1 MSEDILRRD
10 AGKCGSC
17 AAAFVAV
24 AAVEAARAKGQSL
37 TRARAQGQI
46 AVAKTMAEQEPPLLD
61 FAGLCG
67 QSSGA
72 IDLLT
77 RLVQETA
84 SEAEDGVGLVAAAAD
99 VEAQADDGNLAQVR
113 LVEPILRNRFPRHW
127 RTFMGYVEQE
137 GLPARRQLQMP
148 AGGAQIEQD
157 GQHSPLTIRTEEN
170 AVAPAASASRREQA
184 LDGPD
189 ADRSDHAAAAS
200 KTRSGRV
207 VKSRR
212 LDSDDGT
219 TEGTRR
225 GQGAKKRAKEGG
237 GKSRKR

>member
-1 MSEDILRRD
+1 
-10 AGKCGSC
+10 
-17 AAAFVAV
+17 
-24 AAVEAARAKGQSL
+24 
-37 TRARAQGQI
+37 
-46 AVAKTMAEQEPPLLD
+46 
-61 FAGLCG
+61 
-67 QSSGA
+67 
-72 IDLLT
+72 
-77 RLVQETA
+77 
-84 SEAEDGVGLVAAAAD
+84 
-99 VEAQADDGNLAQVR
+99 
-113 LVEPILRNRFPRHW
+113 
-127 RTFMGYVEQE
+127 
-137 GLPARRQLQMP
+137 MP

-189 ADRSDHAAAAS
+189 ADHAAAAS
-200 KTRSGRV
+200 KTTRFGRV

-219 TEGTRR
+219 AEGTRR